1 MPPETVAGAAPQS
14 PADSAALL
22 VELFTE
28 ELPPKALKRLGDA
41 FCAGIVDALR
51 VRGLAGADAPV
62 EGFAT
67 PRRLAARVHEVAA
80 QAADRSV
87 ETKGPSVKV
96 ALDAAGAPTQA
107 LLKWAEKQGASIGS
121 LTRASDGKQE
131 CFWYRSTVR
140 GESLDATIDAVIEH
154 ALSRLPIAKPMQYQL
169 SDGHT
174 TVSFVR
180 PVHGLVVLHGARL
193 VDASVLGLRSGRTT
207 RGHRF
212 QSEGPIAIADAASYE
227 RTLESQGRVLASFDV
242 RRGRIDA
249 LLRERADALGASLG
263 DESQVAAL
271 LDEVTALVEWP
282 AVYVGEFER
291 EFLQV
296 PQECLI
302 LTMRTNQKYFPL
314 FEADGRLLPKFLIV
328 SNMVVDDPRFIVD
341 GNQRVVRPRLADAR
355 FFYEQDRK
363 TPLAARVGQLASVV
377 YHAKLGTQ
385 GQRVERV
392 RAIAR
397 EVATMLHADAAL
409 ADRAAL
415 LAKTDLLT
423 GMVGEFPELQG
434 VMGAYYARHDGEPDA
449 VARAIAEQYL
459 PRFAGDA
466 LPASETGT
474 VLALAD
480 KLETLAGLFGIG
492 QQPSGDKDP
501 FALRRHALGVIRM
514 LVEHRLELPLNAL
527 VDASFRAF
535 GERVA
540 HAHAELETFFYERLA
555 GYLRERGFASQEIAA
570 VVDQRPA
577 QLALVPARLDAV
589 REFSR
594 LPEAEALAAANKRIV
609 NILRKAGDGIGGAVD
624 RTLLV
629 EPAERAL
636 ADRIAEL
643 RPQVE
648 ARMAAADFTGA
659 MTLMAKAREPVD
671 RFFDGVM
678 VMADDDRV
686 RANRLALLSGLR
698 HLMNQV
704 ADISKLSPA

>member
-1 MPPETVAGAAPQS
+1 
-14 PADSAALL
+14 
-22 VELFTE
+22 
-28 ELPPKALKRLGDA
+28 
-41 FCAGIVDALR
+41 
-51 VRGLAGADAPV
+51 
-62 EGFAT
+62 
-67 PRRLAARVHEVAA
+67 
-80 QAADRSV
+80 
-87 ETKGPSVKV
+87 
-96 ALDAAGAPTQA
+96 
-107 LLKWAEKQGASIGS
+107 
-121 LTRASDGKQE
+121 
-131 CFWYRSTVR
+131 
-140 GESLDATIDAVIEH
+140 
-154 ALSRLPIAKPMQYQL
+154 
-169 SDGHT
+169 
-174 TVSFVR
+174 
-180 PVHGLVVLHGARL
+180 
-193 VDASVLGLRSGRTT
+193 
-207 RGHRF
+207 
-212 QSEGPIAIADAASYE
+212 
-227 RTLESQGRVLASFDV
+227 
-242 RRGRIDA
+242 
-249 LLRERADALGASLG
+249 
-263 DESQVAAL
+263 
-271 LDEVTALVEWP
+271 WP

-328 SNMVVDDPRFIVD
+328 SNMAVDDPRFIVD

-355 FFYEQDRK
+355 FFFEQDRK
-363 TPLAARVGQLASVV
+363 APLAARVGQLASVV

-385 GQRVERV
+385 GERVERV

-397 EVATMLHADAAL
+397 EVATMLHADATL

-434 VMGAYYARHDGEPDA
+434 VMGAYYARHDDEPDA

-459 PRFAGDA
+459 PRFAGDV

-474 VLALAD
+474 VLAIAD

-501 FALRRHALGVIRM
+501 FALRRHALGVVRM

-535 GERVA
+535 GDRVA

-555 GYLRERGFASQEIAA
+555 SYLRERGFAAQEISA

-624 RTLLV
+624 RTLLS

-671 RFFDGVM
+671 RFFDDVM
-678 VMADDDRV
+678 VMADDERV

>member
-1 MPPETVAGAAPQS
+1 MPPDAASGAA
-14 PADSAALL
+14 ASAPLL

-28 ELPPKALKRLGDA
+28 ELPPRALKRLGDA
-41 FCAGIVDALR
+41 FCEGIVEGLR
-51 VRGLAGADAPV
+51 SRGLAAEGVRVD
-62 EGFAT
+62 GFAT
-67 PRRLAARVHEVAA
+67 PRRLAARVAAVAA
-80 QAADRSV
+80 LAADRSV
-87 ETKGPSVKV
+87 EVKGPSVKV
-96 ALDAAGAPTQA
+96 GLDAAGVPTQA
-107 LLKWAEKQGASIGS
+107 LLKWAAKQSAPIES

-140 GESLDATIDAVIEH
+140 GESLDAVIDAVIEQ
-154 ALSRLPIAKPMQYQL
+154 ALSKLPIPKAMQYQL
-169 SDGHT
+169 ADGRT

-180 PVHGLVVLHGARL
+180 PVHGLLVLHGARL
-193 VDASVLGLRSGRTT
+193 LEASVLGLRSGRATH
-207 RGHRF
+207 GHRF
-212 QSEGPIAIADAASYE
+212 QSEGPIEIADANVYE
-227 RTLESQGRVLASFDV
+227 EALETRGRVLASFDA
-242 RRGRIDA
+242 RRARIESMLRGRSA
-249 LLRERADALGASLG
+249 ALGASLG
-263 DESQVAAL
+263 DEAQVATL

-314 FEADGRLLPKFLIV
+314 FEPGGRLLPKFLIV
-328 SNMVVDDPRFIVD
+328 SNMEVDDPRFIVD

-355 FFYEQDRK
+355 FFFEQDKK
-363 TPLAARVGQLASVV
+363 TTLAARVGQLGSVV
-377 YHAKLGTQ
+377 YHAKLGSQ
-385 GQRVERV
+385 GERVERV
-392 RAIAR
+392 RSIAR
-397 EVATMLHADAAL
+397 DVATLLHADGAL

-415 LAKTDLLT
+415 LAKADLLT

-434 VMGAYYARHDGEPDA
+434 VMGTYYARHDGEPEA
-449 VARAIAEQYL
+449 VARAITEQYQ

-466 LPASETGT
+466 LPATEIGT

-492 QQPSGDKDP
+492 QQPTGDKDP

-527 VDASFRAF
+527 VDAAFRAF
-535 GERVA
+535 GDRIA
-540 HAHAELETFFYERLA
+540 HAHAELETFFYDRLG
-555 GYLRERGFASQEIAA
+555 GYLRERGFAAQEIAA

-577 QLALVPARLDAV
+577 QLALVPAQLDAV
-589 REFSR
+589 REFSK
-594 LPEAEALAAANKRIV
+594 LPEAQALAAANKRIV
-609 NILRKAGDGIGGAVD
+609 NILKKAGDGIGSAVD
-624 RTLLV
+624 RTLFA

-643 RPQVE
+643 KPQVD
-648 ARMAAADFTGA
+648 ARMVAADFTGA
-659 MTLMAKAREPVD
+659 MTLMAQAREPVD
-671 RFFDGVM
+671 RFFDDVM
-678 VMADDDRV
+678 VMADDPQV

-704 ADISKLSPA
+704 ADISKLSSA

>member
-1 MPPETVAGAAPQS
+1 
-14 PADSAALL
+14 
-22 VELFTE
+22 
-28 ELPPKALKRLGDA
+28 
-41 FCAGIVDALR
+41 
-51 VRGLAGADAPV
+51 
-62 EGFAT
+62 
-67 PRRLAARVHEVAA
+67 
-80 QAADRSV
+80 
-87 ETKGPSVKV
+87 
-96 ALDAAGAPTQA
+96 
-107 LLKWAEKQGASIGS
+107 
-121 LTRASDGKQE
+121 
-131 CFWYRSTVR
+131 
-140 GESLDATIDAVIEH
+140 
-154 ALSRLPIAKPMQYQL
+154 
-169 SDGHT
+169 
-174 TVSFVR
+174 
-180 PVHGLVVLHGARL
+180 
-193 VDASVLGLRSGRTT
+193 
-207 RGHRF
+207 
-212 QSEGPIAIADAASYE
+212 
-227 RTLESQGRVLASFDV
+227 
-242 RRGRIDA
+242 
-249 LLRERADALGASLG
+249 
-263 DESQVAAL
+263 
-271 LDEVTALVEWP
+271 
-282 AVYVGEFER
+282 
-291 EFLQV
+291 
-296 PQECLI
+296 
-302 LTMRTNQKYFPL
+302 
-314 FEADGRLLPKFLIV
+314 
-328 SNMVVDDPRFIVD
+328 
-341 GNQRVVRPRLADAR
+341 
-355 FFYEQDRK
+355 
-363 TPLAARVGQLASVV
+363 
-377 YHAKLGTQ
+377 
-385 GQRVERV
+385 
-392 RAIAR
+392 
-397 EVATMLHADAAL
+397 
-409 ADRAAL
+409 
-415 LAKTDLLT
+415 AKTDLLT

>member
-1 MPPETVAGAAPQS
+1 MPPDAASGAA
-14 PADSAALL
+14 ASAPLL

-28 ELPPKALKRLGDA
+28 ELPPRALKRLGDA
-41 FCAGIVDALR
+41 FCEGIVEGLR
-51 VRGLAGADAPV
+51 SRGLVAEGVRVD
-62 EGFAT
+62 GFAT
-67 PRRLAARVHEVAA
+67 PRRLAARVAAVAA
-80 QAADRSV
+80 LAPDRSV
-87 ETKGPSVKV
+87 EVKGPSVKV
-96 ALDAAGAPTQA
+96 GLDAAGVPTQA
-107 LLKWAEKQGASIGS
+107 LLKWAAKQSAPIES

-140 GESLDATIDAVIEH
+140 GESLDAVIDAVIEQ
-154 ALSRLPIAKPMQYQL
+154 ALSKLPIPKAMQYQL
-169 SDGHT
+169 ADGRT

-180 PVHGLVVLHGARL
+180 PVHGLLVLHGARL
-193 VDASVLGLRSGRTT
+193 LEASVLGLRSGRATH
-207 RGHRF
+207 GHRF
-212 QSEGPIAIADAASYE
+212 QSEGPIEIADANVYE
-227 RTLESQGRVLASFDV
+227 EALETRGRVLASFDA
-242 RRGRIDA
+242 RRARIESMLRGRSA
-249 LLRERADALGASLG
+249 ALGASLG
-263 DESQVAAL
+263 DEAQVATL

-314 FEADGRLLPKFLIV
+314 FEPGGRLLPKFLIV
-328 SNMVVDDPRFIVD
+328 SNMEVDDPRFIVD

-355 FFYEQDRK
+355 FFFEQDKK
-363 TPLAARVGQLASVV
+363 TTLAARVGQLGSVV
-377 YHAKLGTQ
+377 YHAKLGSQ
-385 GQRVERV
+385 GERVERV
-392 RAIAR
+392 RSIAR
-397 EVATMLHADAAL
+397 DVATLLHADGAL

-415 LAKTDLLT
+415 LAKADLLT

-434 VMGAYYARHDGEPDA
+434 VMGTYYARHDGEPEA
-449 VARAIAEQYL
+449 VARAITEQYQ

-466 LPASETGT
+466 LPATEIGT

-492 QQPSGDKDP
+492 QHPTGDKDP

-527 VDASFRAF
+527 VDAAFRAF
-535 GERVA
+535 GDRIA
-540 HAHAELETFFYERLA
+540 HAHAELETFFYDRLG
-555 GYLRERGFASQEIAA
+555 GYLRERGFAAQEIAA

-577 QLALVPARLDAV
+577 QLALVPAQLDAV
-589 REFSR
+589 REFSK
-594 LPEAEALAAANKRIV
+594 LPEAQALAAANKRIV
-609 NILRKAGDGIGGAVD
+609 NILKKAGDGIGSAVD
-624 RTLLV
+624 RTLFA

-643 RPQVE
+643 KPQVD
-648 ARMAAADFTGA
+648 ARMVAADFTGA
-659 MTLMAKAREPVD
+659 MTLMAQAREPVD
-671 RFFDGVM
+671 RFFDDVM
-678 VMADDDRV
+678 VMADDPQV

-704 ADISKLSPA
+704 ADISKLSSA